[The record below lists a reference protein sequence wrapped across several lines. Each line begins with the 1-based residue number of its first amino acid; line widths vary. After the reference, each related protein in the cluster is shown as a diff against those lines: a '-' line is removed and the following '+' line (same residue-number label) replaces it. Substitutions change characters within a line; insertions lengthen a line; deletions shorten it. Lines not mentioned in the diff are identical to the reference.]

1 MSRVGFC
8 GLGVMGG
15 PMARHLLEA
24 GHDVAVHNRTAS
36 RALEWVASNGG
47 RAFPSPAE
55 VAAESQIVFLCVGND
70 DDVRQ
75 VILGD
80 HGVLDGAHHGLIVV
94 DHTTTSAELA
104 LDMSRS
110 CAAHGVTYVD
120 APVSGGQAGA
130 ENGTLTVMCGA
141 DDGAAYENVAGVVA
155 AYSRSCVRLGGTGAG
170 QLAKM
175 ANQIC
180 IAGLVQALS
189 EGIAFASNAGLDPH
203 AVLDVISKG
212 AAQSWQME
220 NRGHTMVDGRFD
232 FGFAVEWMVKDLTY
246 VVEEAR
252 SNGSSVPVTEQVL
265 GYYRELLQAG
275 KGRYDTSSLVTRL
288 PRRG

>member
-1 MSRVGFC
+1 MARVGFC
-8 GLGVMGG
+8 GLGVMGA
-15 PMARHLLEA
+15 PMARHLVQA
-24 GHDVAVHNRTAS
+24 GHEVSVYNRTATK
-36 RALEWVASNGG
+36 ALEWVSAHGG

-55 VAAESQIVFLCVGND
+55 VAAASDIVFVCVGND

-80 HGVLDGAHHGLIVV
+80 GGVLDGAHAGLIIV
-94 DHTTTSAELA
+94 DHTTTSAGLA
-104 LDMSRS
+104 LDMAVS
-110 CAAHGVTYVD
+110 CSAHGVPFID

-130 ENGTLTVMCGA
+130 ENGVLTVMCGA
-141 DDGAAYENVAGVVA
+141 DDANSFAAVEPVIA
-155 AYSRSCVRLGGTGAG
+155 AYSRSCVRLGGSGAG

-175 ANQIC
+175 VNQIC

-220 NRGHTMVDGRFD
+220 NRGHTMADNKFD
-232 FGFAVEWMVKDLTY
+232 FGFAVEWMVKDLAY

-252 SNGSSVPVTEQVL
+252 SNGSTVPVTEQVL
-265 GYYRELLQAG
+265 GFYRELLAGG
-275 KGRYDTSSLVTRL
+275 KGRYDTSSLITRL
-288 PRRG
+288 PRR